1 MRLRNEVSPRL
12 SLDACRFLY
21 EMTDGKYSDVTVS
34 DDFALTFDEGDGAKT
49 VSYLSHSTEDLAYYA
64 LRLSLL
70 DLMYKE
76 MPPVCFDGC
85 TARQDDE
92 RALSFLRAVRT
103 LTEEGKQCFFFSS
116 ASLERALVG
125 RVFSSYRHIKM
136 PE

>member
-1 MRLRNEVSPRL
+1 MRAEISPRL

-21 EMTDGKYSDVTVS
+21 EMTDGKYSDITVS
-34 DDFALTFDEGDGAKT
+34 DDFSVSYDEGDGERT
-49 VSYLSHSTEDLAYYA
+49 VAFLSHSTEDLAYYA

-70 DLMYKE
+70 NLMYKE

-103 LTEEGKQCFFFSS
+103 LTEEGKQCFFFTS
-116 ASLERALVG
+116 AKREGALAK